1 MERERELFLVDIGQI
16 ERQDVTDD
24 ALISDWVDTDE
35 SLRVLKELLLERDD
49 DALEA
54 FARLLVDV
62 VGHFADVRVV
72 QSRVDLVEYEER
84 RRVVAADGE
93 EKTQCCHCFLASA

>member
-1 MERERELFLVDIGQI
+1 MWRERELFLVDIGQI

-24 ALISDWVDTDE
+24 ALISDWIDTDE

-62 VGHFADVRVV
+62 VGHFANVRVV
-72 QSRVDLVEYEER
+72 QSRVDLVENEER

-93 EKTQCCHCFLASA
+93 